1 MDFKEMLWIVFVS
14 VYTIYR
20 ISFASSIAYALGV
33 LVGGAVIGFLP
44 IYILRKL
51 KKKKKNRRK
60 IENGNR
66 N

>member
-51 KKKKKNRRK
+51 RKKN
-60 IENGNR
+60 
-66 N
+66 